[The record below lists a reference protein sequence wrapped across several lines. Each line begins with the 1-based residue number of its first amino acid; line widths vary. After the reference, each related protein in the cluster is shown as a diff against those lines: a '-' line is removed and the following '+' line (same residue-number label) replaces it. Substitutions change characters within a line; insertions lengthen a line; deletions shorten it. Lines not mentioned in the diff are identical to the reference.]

1 MSLADNF
8 NKTGKPK
15 TVVTMQV
22 TDEDTLDAGRM
33 NVGSEDLSTGAF
45 PAVYQVCRLP

>member
-1 MSLADNF
+1 MSLADKLNQ
-8 NKTGKPK
+8 TGKPK

-22 TDEDTLDAGRM
+22 TDKDTLDAGRM

-45 PAVYQVCRLP
+45 PTVY